1 MLSRVPRPA
10 RAAVAATVVVALA
23 GSAGCGAGGPRKVGP
38 SGIDGLVIPTPTPD
52 PADFV
57 REVDNPL
64 FPLAPG
70 SVWRY
75 ESRVAGEVDETIEVT
90 VTDRARE
97 VAGVEATVVHDVVTD
112 ADGRVVEDTFDWF
125 AQDTA
130 GNVWY
135 LGEDTTSYERRKPST
150 EGSWEAGVDGAQAG
164 LIMPATP
171 RLGDGFQ
178 QELYT
183 GHAEDQAR
191 VLDTSAAR
199 ATGYGSWDDL
209 LQTEDT
215 TPLEPRQVEQKFYAP
230 GIGLV
235 LEESPSTDEVVE
247 LVAFTAG

>member
-1 MLSRVPRPA
+1 M
-10 RAAVAATVVVALA
+10 AATLVVVLA
-23 GSAGCGAGGPRKVGP
+23 GLAGCGAGAPRKVGP
-38 SGIDGLVIPTPTPD
+38 SGVDGLVIPTPTAD

-57 REVDNPL
+57 ESVDNPL
-64 FPLAPG
+64 FPLRPG

-75 ESRVAGEVDETIEVT
+75 ESRVDGEVDETIEVT
-90 VTDRARE
+90 VTDEVRE
-97 VAGVEATVVHDVVTD
+97 VAGVPATVVHDVVTG
-112 ADGRVVEDTFDWF
+112 ADGEVVEDTFDWY

-135 LGEDTTSYERRKPST
+135 LGEDTTSYEKRKPST

-164 LIMPATP
+164 LVMPAAP

-178 QELYT
+178 QEFYA
-183 GHAEDQAR
+183 GQAEDQATI
-191 VLDTSAAR
+191 VDTSATR
-199 ATGYGSWDDL
+199 TTGYGSWDDL

-235 LEESPSTDEVVE
+235 LEESVSTDEVVE
-247 LVAFTAG
+247 LVEFTAG